1 MSQMLPKIIESL
13 IILLTAYAGA
23 VIFLFP
29 GDLREG
35 WRWRITVAGAVFV
48 CAGELL
54 FICITRLGVSR
65 AFWGGGIFALLLAC
79 GFFLSEEPWKEVL
92 YCVIW
97 GALCS
102 QYLLQMRTLLSTLLF
117 GPEHIPGIPDILLMI
132 ALPTA
137 GLCMLY
143 RFVSS
148 TIRKGGQFEIGPRQ
162 TALAVLG
169 GTLYEII
176 AFRFPIDA
184 PNLMSNHDWMAALL
198 GELCLLIMLYMENE
212 MFRNSA
218 MQQELATLNVL
229 WQQQRDQYALTKE
242 NIELINHKCHDL
254 KHQIRAY
261 RSADRNTERDRYLDE
276 IAGSIRI
283 YESIVKTGSEVLD
296 TILTEKSLVCT
307 EKGIKINCVAD
318 GAQLSFMDP
327 VDLYTIFGNAIDN
340 AIEEV
345 SKTETDAERQIDIM
359 IFKQKCFVAVQ
370 IINPVTKTPKFVGGL
385 PLTTKEDNGYHGY
398 GVKSIRHTVEK
409 YGGNMVAK
417 VENGCFVLKLLI
429 PVP

>member
-1 MSQMLPKIIESL
+1 M
-13 IILLTAYAGA
+13 
-23 VIFLFP
+23 
-29 GDLREG
+29 
-35 WRWRITVAGAVFV
+35 
-48 CAGELL
+48 
-54 FICITRLGVSR
+54 
-65 AFWGGGIFALLLAC
+65 
-79 GFFLSEEPWKEVL
+79 
-92 YCVIW
+92 
-97 GALCS
+97 
-102 QYLLQMRTLLSTLLF
+102 
-117 GPEHIPGIPDILLMI
+117 
-132 ALPTA
+132 
-137 GLCMLY
+137 
-143 RFVSS
+143 
-148 TIRKGGQFEIGPRQ
+148 
-162 TALAVLG
+162 
-169 GTLYEII
+169 
-176 AFRFPIDA
+176 
-184 PNLMSNHDWMAALL
+184 
-198 GELCLLIMLYMENE
+198 
-212 MFRNSA
+212 
-218 MQQELATLNVL
+218 
-229 WQQQRDQYALTKE
+229 
-242 NIELINHKCHDL
+242 
-254 KHQIRAY
+254 
-261 RSADRNTERDRYLDE
+261 
-276 IAGSIRI
+276 
-283 YESIVKTGSEVLD
+283 KTGSEVLD